1 MTITLR
7 QAAKAASVPCA
18 LATVAILMAAPA
30 GAQDT
35 RAEIIAAKQAEKA
48 KTATPYVPSRFEKV
62 FSRLEESFASP
73 PNGFYPQ
80 VGTIPQG
87 GGFSA
92 GLGYRRFFAR
102 RALFDIRGAYSM
114 KQYQQ
119 YEAAIRTPWHGQ
131 GRVQYEVRAGYL
143 DAPQVRYFGIGME
156 GSGRTN
162 YHLKRTGGS
171 GRIDFKPS
179 WWTRLNGEVGYDQV
193 ETSSGKG
200 KNPSIETIYT
210 PADTPGMFSDLSF
223 TRAMG
228 MAAIDWRTSPSY
240 SRKGGFYG
248 ATIETYKD
256 SDDFYTF
263 EKVTGELIQH
273 LPILRENWVL
283 SFRGRVETVV
293 DDNDNVPFYLLPM
306 LGSGR
311 TLRGYETGRFRDRHS
326 ILTSAEFRWIVNRL
340 ALDMA
345 LFYDAGKVTNR
356 REDLDFD
363 GLKSDYGIGMR
374 FHGPATT
381 VLRIEGAR
389 GDQGWRLVF
398 ATGAAW

>member
-1 MTITLR
+1 M
-7 QAAKAASVPCA
+7 
-18 LATVAILMAAPA
+18 
-30 GAQDT
+30 
-35 RAEIIAAKQAEKA
+35 
-48 KTATPYVPSRFEKV
+48 
-62 FSRLEESFASP
+62 
-73 PNGFYPQ
+73 
-80 VGTIPQG
+80 
-87 GGFSA
+87 
-92 GLGYRRFFAR
+92 
-102 RALFDIRGAYSM
+102 FDIRGAYSI

-119 YEAAIRTPWHGQ
+119 YEAAIRSPWHGE
-131 GRVQYEVRAGYL
+131 GRVQYELRAGYL

-156 GSGRTN
+156 GLGRTN

-171 GRIDFKPS
+171 GRIEFKPS

-200 KNPSIETIYT
+200 SNPSIETIYT

-223 TRAMG
+223 TRTMG
-228 MAAIDWRTSPSY
+228 MAAIDWRPSPNY
-240 SRKGGFYG
+240 ARRGGFYG
-248 ATIETYKD
+248 ATLETYKD
-256 SDDFYTF
+256 NDDFYTF
-263 EKVTGELIQH
+263 EKVTAELIQH

-283 SFRGRVETVV
+283 SFRGRMETVL
-293 DDNDNVPFYLLPM
+293 DDDDNVPFYLLPM

-356 REDLDFD
+356 REDLDFED
-363 GLKSDYGIGMR
+363 LKSDWGIGMR
-374 FHGPATT
+374 FHGPRST
-381 VLRIEGAR
+381 VLRMEGAR